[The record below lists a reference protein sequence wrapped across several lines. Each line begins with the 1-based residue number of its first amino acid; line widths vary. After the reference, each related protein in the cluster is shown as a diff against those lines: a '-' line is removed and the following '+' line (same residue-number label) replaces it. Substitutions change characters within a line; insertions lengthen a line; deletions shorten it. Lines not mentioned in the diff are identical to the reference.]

1 MKSIKGLT
9 LINNFITDEEETEL
23 INYIN
28 GNSWDNKIKRRVQH
42 YGYVFEYNTKKVNI
56 QKHNNFPIWLKP
68 IISKIQNC
76 EILTNFKPNQ
86 CTINEYEPGIGI
98 APHIDTHSS
107 FTDTIISLSLQNNI
121 IMSFLDK
128 TKDSEKID
136 ILLPNKS
143 LLILQDDSRYKFS
156 HGISY
161 RKTDIIKG
169 ETHKREKRI
178 SITLR
183 KILMDGCSCD
193 WKNLCD
199 SQQGKLEKT
208 RL

>member
-1 MKSIKGLT
+1 MESIKGLT
-9 LINNFITDEEETEL
+9 LITDFITDKEEKEL
-23 INYIN
+23 IKYIN
-28 GNSWDNKIKRRVQH
+28 QNDWDNKIKRRVQH
-42 YGYVFEYNTKKVNI
+42 YGHVFEYSTKKVNI
-56 QKHNNFPIWLKP
+56 QKYSIFPIWLEP
-68 IISKIQNC
+68 VISKIKKY
-76 EILTNFKPNQ
+76 EKLRHFAPDQ
-86 CTINEYEPGIGI
+86 CTINEYKPGIGI
-98 APHIDTHSS
+98 AHHIDTHSS
-107 FTDTIISLSLQNNI
+107 FSNTIISLSLQNNI

-128 TKDSEKID
+128 TRDSEKIE

-161 RKTDIIKG
+161 RKTDKIDDKIY
-169 ETHKREKRI
+169 KRELRI

-183 KILMDGCSCD
+183 EILLSECRCK

-199 SQQGKLEKT
+199 SQDGKLEKT